1 MTTKKRICTVI
12 IVLVIV
18 CAVCVGGFFVWK
30 KTGKGGSKSSQKV
43 YVQKVSSL
51 NTASDFKLSNRSFLG
66 VVEAQESVD
75 VKYDSSKTVAEI
87 LVKNGDSVKKGDKL
101 LTYDVEAINLQLEQA
116 KLEVERLQNEIASNK
131 SQIAELEKEKKNA
144 DLKNQLL
151 RTAAEY
157 DNYRKRSQREADQK
171 FNDGVS
177 HAVTQILGILDTLDM
192 AANAACADENYKKG
206 VTMTLDKAAKA
217 LETLHITEIEAL
229 NQPFDPNF
237 MNAVQQ
243 VPAAEGQESGS
254 VVQVFQKGYKIG
266 DKIIRHAMVVVAE

>member
-1 MTTKKRICTVI
+1 MSKKKEVTKDEDVVNENTSEQTAA
-12 IVLVIV
+12 
-18 CAVCVGGFFVWK
+18 AVTEEIDETAK
-30 KTGKGGSKSSQKV
+30 K
-43 YVQKVSSL
+43 
-51 NTASDFKLSNRSFLG
+51 
-66 VVEAQESVD
+66 
-75 VKYDSSKTVAEI
+75 
-87 LVKNGDSVKKGDKL
+87 
-101 LTYDVEAINLQLEQA
+101 
-116 KLEVERLQNEIASNK
+116 
-131 SQIAELEKEKKNA
+131 IAELEEELNSQKDKY
-144 DLKNQLL
+144 L
-151 RTAAEY
+151 RLCAEY

>member
-1 MTTKKRICTVI
+1 MSQEEKKQTAPETEAAAEKPETPHRRPLKKRPP
-12 IVLVIV
+12 
-18 CAVCVGGFFVWK
+18 GR
-30 KTGKGGSKSSQKV
+30 GKARG
-43 YVQKVSSL
+43 
-51 NTASDFKLSNRSFLG
+51 
-66 VVEAQESVD
+66 
-75 VKYDSSKTVAEI
+75 
-87 LVKNGDSVKKGDKL
+87 
-101 LTYDVEAINLQLEQA
+101 QA
-116 KLEVERLQNEIASNK
+116 RLQASPPRDRGPAG
-131 SQIAELEKEKKNA
+131 QAGGGGKENA

>member
-1 MTTKKRICTVI
+1 M
-12 IVLVIV
+12 
-18 CAVCVGGFFVWK
+18 
-30 KTGKGGSKSSQKV
+30 
-43 YVQKVSSL
+43 
-51 NTASDFKLSNRSFLG
+51 N
-66 VVEAQESVD
+66 
-75 VKYDSSKTVAEI
+75 
-87 LVKNGDSVKKGDKL
+87 
-101 LTYDVEAINLQLEQA
+101 
-116 KLEVERLQNEIASNK
+116 
-131 SQIAELEKEKKNA
+131 EKEKKAAAQPEQAAAPDTNA
-144 DLKNQLL
+144 AQPEAKPEEKEAAGNVKGDKKEKHHREAALQAKQEASEKKNAELKDQLL

-206 VTMTLDKAAKA
+206 VMMTLDKAAKA
-217 LETLHITEIEAL
+217 LENLHVTEIEAL
-229 NQPFDPNF
+229 AKPFDPNF

-243 VPAAEGQESGS
+243 IPPEEGQESGT